1 MAVVLLDI
9 STRYRFPSRSYRH
22 SCIPLLILCSIP
34 SYLLVVSPIVVQH
47 IAHSWGWGGESL

>member
-1 MAVVLLDI
+1 MVVVLLDI
-9 STRYRFPSRSYRH
+9 STRYRFPSYRH